1 MGHKSSLGGTNEHW
15 LSVGLART
23 MYIRCVYG
31 IYGRK
36 FTDYTVIYGVYI
48 GFWPTL
54 VVCFAGGDSSAG
66 PGKVGNK

>member
-1 MGHKSSLGGTNEHW
+1 
-15 LSVGLART
+15 